1 MQQKSHK
8 GQNLTNVS
16 VSAADIITYFHHFD
30 DEPDDVMMM
39 MIQASMLLFYHVCFI
54 SALKLPPTPPLLRRA
69 NDLSSLVYFYSK
81 TSLYETVEI
90 AIRISVIKIW
100 HIWV

>member
-1 MQQKSHK
+1 MSQ
-8 GQNLTNVS
+8 T
-16 VSAADIITYFHHFD
+16 
-30 DEPDDVMMM
+30 MMVLVM
-39 MIQASMLLFYHVCFI
+39 MIQASMSIFYHVCFM
-54 SALKLPPTPPLLRRA
+54 SALKPSPPPRLRRA